1 MQNIVAHRV
10 NGKRQVP
17 QKRAVEGTWWASFRF
32 VCKATGG
39 VRAHTPLG
47 LRSTAARGG
56 KEVRSCEK
64 LL

>member
-17 QKRAVEGTWWASFRF
+17 QKRAVEGTWWVSFRF

-39 VRAHTPLG
+39 VGAPSPLG
-47 LRSTAARGG
+47 LHSTAARGEQRG
-56 KEVRSCEK
+56 EA
-64 LL
+64 L